1 MCGNTNQK
9 RKLLKKHQ
17 IKESEVTE
25 EKCKSCAKTTT
36 RRNIIRKHQ
45 ESDH

>member
-17 IKESEVTE
+17 IKESEEQE
-25 EKCKSCAKTTT
+25 EFEDIEE
-36 RRNIIRKHQ
+36 RL
-45 ESDH
+45 